1 MQGGIAFKGR
11 MTVKKH
17 SVFLPMPLEGFEQ
30 SFRTNVPYL
39 NLKTPIRYFA
49 DESFTGRLKN
59 GRFTL
64 SYLQLY
70 NHGLSTVLSGKAVKY
85 EGGILLTC
93 HYRKIVYLYVICS
106 FMIAVAFLSEG
117 VGFYAVIQS
126 QANAAIL
133 LPPIPFL
140 AVTFLFMLVKSEGA
154 EKRLYDK
161 LDSICCGLLKASW
174 EAENKNG
181 QKEKL

>member
-39 NLKTPIRYFA
+39 NLKTPFRCFA

-70 NHGLSTVLSGKAVKY
+70 NHGLSPVLSGKAEKRD
-85 EGGILLTC
+85 GGILLTYR
-93 HYRKIVYLYVICS
+93 YRKTVYLYVICS
-106 FMIAVAFLSEG
+106 FMLAIALLMEG
-117 VGFYAVIQS
+117 FGIFALLTQNAGAAV
-126 QANAAIL
+126 L

-161 LDSICCGLLKASW
+161 LDGICCGLLKASW
-174 EAENKNG
+174 EE
-181 QKEKL
+181 EK